1 MRLLLNTIFFL
12 VFITG
17 FSQETPNFT
26 ALDSLYREDQFYIK
40 FVYNNLSQF
49 PSGLQQDK
57 FSPGFSLGF
66 LRDMPINKTRTVAI
80 AVGLG
85 YSYSEYN
92 QNLLIKNLPSGNSYQ
107 VLNSTDAYS
116 KNRISLHQIDIPI
129 EFRWRTSTPESHK
142 FWRVYSGFIVSYMFH
157 NQYQIASATANYSI
171 SNNKDFNK
179 ISYGPYFTVGW
190 NTWNAYLYYG
200 LNSIFQSNVK
210 IDNQTTNMN
219 TVNMGLIFY
228 IL

>member
-1 MRLLLNTIFFL
+1 
-12 VFITG
+12 
-17 FSQETPNFT
+17 
-26 ALDSLYREDQFYIK
+26 
-40 FVYNNLSQF
+40 
-49 PSGLQQDK
+49 
-57 FSPGFSLGF
+57 
-66 LRDMPINKTRTVAI
+66 
-80 AVGLG
+80 
-85 YSYSEYN
+85 
-92 QNLLIKNLPSGNSYQ
+92 
-107 VLNSTDAYS
+107 
-116 KNRISLHQIDIPI
+116 
-129 EFRWRTSTPESHK
+129 
-142 FWRVYSGFIVSYMFH
+142 MFH